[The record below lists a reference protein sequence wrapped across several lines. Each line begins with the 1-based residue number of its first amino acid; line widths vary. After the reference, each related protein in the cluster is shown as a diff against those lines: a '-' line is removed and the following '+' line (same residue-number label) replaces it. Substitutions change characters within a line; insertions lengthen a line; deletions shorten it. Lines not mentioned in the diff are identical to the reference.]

1 MAAEGGES
9 GSRPPASNAAEPRG
23 LLLEGCSGGT
33 PGPEPAS
40 VTGPGSDSCSVVFC
54 PRSRTWLSCS
64 PKKIPADTARSF
76 PVICEGKKRGG
87 GLHQGSR
94 VGAWSR
100 GHTQ

>member
-1 MAAEGGES
+1 MSPGAA
-9 GSRPPASNAAEPRG
+9 PLQAARLSPWG
-23 LLLEGCSGGT
+23 LLVEGCSGGT
-33 PGPEPAS
+33 PGPEPVS

-76 PVICEGKKRGG
+76 PAICEGKKRGG

-94 VGAWSR
+94 VGAWSC
-100 GHTQ
+100 GHAQ